1 MFMDTFFGIFY
12 LYKNNV
18 LPSNAAS
25 FDSFLTIKKNYA
37 MLVRFETV
45 TQSQSRLKGSKEQHY
60 HPTKEAIAAKMIHHF
75 VLFMFVPYQICRCF
89 FNCSVCLLSK
99 LIISLFCLLSAAV
112 LKIAYRIGQVLDESV
127 ILLLVPVSAYR
138 VFHTVVLLILHA
150 FSSRV

>member
-45 TQSQSRLKGSKEQHY
+45 T
-60 HPTKEAIAAKMIHHF
+60 
-75 VLFMFVPYQICRCF
+75 
-89 FNCSVCLLSK
+89 
-99 LIISLFCLLSAAV
+99 
-112 LKIAYRIGQVLDESV
+112 
-127 ILLLVPVSAYR
+127 
-138 VFHTVVLLILHA
+138 
-150 FSSRV
+150 